1 MKTTTMTFPPTNTIT
16 ATTTTSFNQFV
27 LVMVI
32 PLPPHTLTA
41 DFAEKLL
48 KPPKLNS
55 ISTNPRVT
63 KPSISQEDEATNII
77 ILKLRLRMSSL

>member
-16 ATTTTSFNQFV
+16 ATTTTSFNQIV

-55 ISTNPRVT
+55 I
-63 KPSISQEDEATNII
+63 
-77 ILKLRLRMSSL
+77 